1 MEEARTPSGFKFD
14 NMGNSAS
21 TNSNTTFGIN
31 NQAIIVILLVT
42 LGLSFLGINIFIVIG
57 NLVDSIINIFGPM
70 ISQILSIFGYT
81 TGSVLSKTADV
92 AGTVAK
98 TGVDLAEDSIQSVGT
113 ILKDASRQN
122 VNPATVAGLDGALNV
137 QSNNSNISTS
147 TYREP
152 TPSTSGNPIQKPIT
166 ANKTNWCLVGE
177 YDGKRGC
184 IEVGEQDKCMSGQVF
199 PSQVTCMN
207 PANYAADGQAQQQQ
221 QQQQQQNR

>member
-1 MEEARTPSGFKFD
+1 MEEARTPSGFKFGD
-14 NMGNSAS
+14 MGNATN
-21 TNSNTTFGIN
+21 TNSDATFGIN
-31 NQAIIVILLVT
+31 NQVIIVILLVI

-57 NLVDSIINIFGPM
+57 NLVDSIVKIFGPLV
-70 ISQILSIFGYT
+70 SQILSIFGYT
-81 TGSVLSKTADV
+81 TGSVLTKTADV

-113 ILKDASRQN
+113 IMKDASRQH
-122 VNPATVAGLDGALNV
+122 VNPATVAGLDGALST
-137 QSNNSNISTS
+137 QSNTF

-152 TPSTSGNPIQKPIT
+152 SPSTSGNPIQKPIT

-184 IEVGEQDKCMSGQVF
+184 VEVGQQDKCMSGQIF

-207 PANYAADGQAQQQQ
+207 PASYAADGMAQ

>member
-14 NMGNSAS
+14 DIGNATN

-57 NLVDSIINIFGPM
+57 NLVDSIIKIFGPM

-81 TGSVLSKTADV
+81 TGSVITKTADV

-113 ILKDASRQN
+113 IMKDASRQH
-122 VNPATVAGLDGALNV
+122 VNPATIAGLDGALNV
-137 QSNNSNISTS
+137 KSNSSNI
-147 TYREP
+147 YKEP
-152 TPSTSGNPIQKPIT
+152 TPSTSGNPVQKPIT

-177 YDGKRGC
+177 YEGKRGC
-184 IEVGEQDKCMSGQVF
+184 VEVGEQDKCMSGQIF

-207 PANYAADGQAQQQQ
+207 PASYAADGQAQQQQ
-221 QQQQQQNR
+221 QQFR

>member
-1 MEEARTPSGFKFD
+1 MEEARTPSGFKFGD
-14 NMGNSAS
+14 MGNATN
-21 TNSNTTFGIN
+21 TNSDATFGIN
-31 NQAIIVILLVT
+31 NQVIIVILLVI

-57 NLVDSIINIFGPM
+57 NLVDSIVKIFGPM
-70 ISQILSIFGYT
+70 VSQILSIFGYT
-81 TGSVLSKTADV
+81 TGSVLTKTADV

-113 ILKDASRQN
+113 ILKDASRKH
-122 VNPATVAGLDGALNV
+122 VNPATVAGLDGELNI
-137 QSNNSNISTS
+137 QLNSSNSTS

-152 TPSTSGNPIQKPIT
+152 TPSTSGNPVQKPIT

-184 IEVGEQDKCMSGQVF
+184 IEVGNQDKCMSGQIF

-207 PANYAADGQAQQQQ
+207 PANYAADGMSK
-221 QQQQQQNR
+221 

>member
-1 MEEARTPSGFKFD
+1 M
-14 NMGNSAS
+14 
-21 TNSNTTFGIN
+21 GIN
-31 NQAIIVILLVT
+31 NQIVIISLLII

-57 NLVDSIINIFGPM
+57 NLVDSIIKIFGPL

-81 TGSVLSKTADV
+81 TGSVITKTADV

-113 ILKDASRQN
+113 IMKDASRQH

-137 QSNNSNISTS
+137 TSNSS
-147 TYREP
+147 YKEP

-184 IEVGEQDKCMSGQVF
+184 IEVGEQDKCMSGQIF

-207 PANYAADGQAQQQQ
+207 PASYAANGMAQQQQ
-221 QQQQQQNR
+221 QQQQFR

>member
-14 NMGNSAS
+14 DMTNNTS
-21 TNSNTTFGIN
+21 TNSNSTFGIN
-31 NQAIIVILLVT
+31 NQVIIVVLLVT

-57 NLVDSIINIFGPM
+57 NFVDSIIKIFGPL

-98 TGVDLAEDSIQSVGT
+98 TGVDLAEDSLQSVGT

-122 VNPATVAGLDGALNV
+122 VNPAAVAGLDGALSV
-137 QSNNSNISTS
+137 QSSTN

-152 TPSTSGNPIQKPIT
+152 SPSTSGDPVQKPIT

-184 IEVGEQDKCMSGQVF
+184 IEVGEQDKCMSGQIF
-199 PSQVTCMN
+199 PSQVACMN
-207 PANYAADGQAQQQQ
+207 PANYAANGMAQQQQAQQQQ
-221 QQQQQQNR
+221 QQFR

>member
-14 NMGNSAS
+14 DMGNSS
-21 TNSNTTFGIN
+21 NTNSNTTFGIN

-57 NLVDSIINIFGPM
+57 NLIDSIIKIFGPM
-70 ISQILSIFGYT
+70 VSQILSIFGYT
-81 TGSVLSKTADV
+81 TGSVITKTADV

-98 TGVDLAEDSIQSVGT
+98 TGVDLAEESIQSVGT
-113 ILKDASRQN
+113 IMKDASRQH

-137 QSNNSNISTS
+137 QSNSYTS

-152 TPSTSGNPIQKPIT
+152 TPSTSGNPVQKPIT

-184 IEVGEQDKCMSGQVF
+184 IEVGEQDKCMSGQIF
-199 PSQVTCMN
+199 PSQVACMN
-207 PANYAADGQAQQQQ
+207 PANYAADGMAQQQH
-221 QQQQQQNR
+221 NR

>member
-14 NMGNSAS
+14 DMGNSS
-21 TNSNTTFGIN
+21 NTNSNTTFGIN

-57 NLVDSIINIFGPM
+57 NLIDSIIKIFGPM
-70 ISQILSIFGYT
+70 VSQILSIFGYT
-81 TGSVLSKTADV
+81 TGSVITKTADV

-98 TGVDLAEDSIQSVGT
+98 TGVDLAEESIQSVGT
-113 ILKDASRQN
+113 IMKDASRQH

-137 QSNNSNISTS
+137 QSNSSTF

-152 TPSTSGNPIQKPIT
+152 TPSTSGNPVQKPIT

-184 IEVGEQDKCMSGQVF
+184 IEVGEQDKCMSGQIF

-207 PANYAADGQAQQQQ
+207 PANYAADGMA
-221 QQQQQQNR
+221 QQQQNR

>member
-1 MEEARTPSGFKFD
+1 MEEARTPAGFKFD
-14 NMGNSAS
+14 DITNNTSA
-21 TNSNTTFGIN
+21 NSNSTFGIN
-31 NQAIIVILLVT
+31 NQAIIVILLII

-57 NLVDSIINIFGPM
+57 NLVDSIIKIFGPL

-98 TGVDLAEDSIQSVGT
+98 TGVDLAEDSLQSVGT
-113 ILKDASRQN
+113 ILKDASRSN
-122 VNPATVAGLDGALNV
+122 VNPAAVAGLDGALSV
-137 QSNNSNISTS
+137 QSSAS

-152 TPSTSGNPIQKPIT
+152 SPSTSGDPVQKPIT

-184 IEVGEQDKCMSGQVF
+184 IEVGEQDKCMSGQIF
-199 PSQVTCMN
+199 PSQVACMN
-207 PANYAADGQAQQQQ
+207 PANYAANGMAQAQQQQ
-221 QQQQQQNR
+221 FR

>member
-14 NMGNSAS
+14 DIGNATN

-57 NLVDSIINIFGPM
+57 NLVDSIIKVFGPM

-81 TGSVLSKTADV
+81 TGSVLTKTADV

-98 TGVDLAEDSIQSVGT
+98 TGVDLAEGSIQSIGT

-122 VNPATVAGLDGALNV
+122 VNPSAIAGLDGALNV
-137 QSNNSNISTS
+137 QSNT
-147 TYREP
+147 TYKEP
-152 TPSTSGNPIQKPIT
+152 SPSTSGNPMQKPIP
-166 ANKTNWCLVGE
+166 ANKINWCLVGE
-177 YDGKRGC
+177 YEGKRGC
-184 IEVGEQDKCMSGQVF
+184 VEVGEQDKCMSGQIF
-199 PSQVTCMN
+199 PSQVACMN
-207 PANYAADGQAQQQQ
+207 PASYAADGQAQ
-221 QQQQQQNR
+221 

>member
-1 MEEARTPSGFKFD
+1 MEEARTPSGFRFENNTID
-14 NMGNSAS
+14 AA
-21 TNSNTTFGIN
+21 SNTTLGIN
-31 NQAIIVILLVT
+31 NQFIIVILLVT

-57 NLVDSIINIFGPM
+57 NMVDSIIKIFGPM

-113 ILKDASRQN
+113 ILKDASRKN
-122 VNPATVAGLDGALNV
+122 VNPAKVAGLDGALNT
-137 QSNNSNISTS
+137 QTNSSEI
-147 TYREP
+147 YREP
-152 TPSTSGNPIQKPIT
+152 TPSTSGNPVQKPIT

-177 YDGKRGC
+177 YEGKRGC
-184 IEVGEQDKCMSGQVF
+184 VEVGDQDKCMSGQIF
-199 PSQVTCMN
+199 PSQVACMN

-221 QQQQQQNR
+221 QQFR